1 MKYGKIIGITLFVL
15 MYCSQIVY
23 SQAPDPSEEDSITYI
38 EPQVGTYPLECIV
51 PPDGFEVSDKFH
63 GYINKNTSTS
73 ILVQLIDGIAYVNLE
88 QSITSEHWAS
98 QSIEEVSKETF
109 TTDSGMVGKLYK
121 LAFNVSNTDIYR
133 YMLITGDLE
142 KTIWINISY
151 PAQFDELLGPIALK
165 SLRTVHLID

>member
-1 MKYGKIIGITLFVL
+1 
-15 MYCSQIVY
+15 
-23 SQAPDPSEEDSITYI
+23 
-38 EPQVGTYPLECIV
+38 
-51 PPDGFEVSDKFH
+51 
-63 GYINKNTSTS
+63 
-73 ILVQLIDGIAYVNLE
+73 
-88 QSITSEHWAS
+88 
-98 QSIEEVSKETF
+98 
-109 TTDSGMVGKLYK
+109 MVGKLYK